1 MEYESEFCDM
11 SEIDS
16 TFFEIR
22 EETRI
27 NIFSYLTQLNYEIL
41 EVIIRFNINKILQ
54 IYKNIF
60 ITYNL

>member
-54 IYKNIF
+54 VYKNMF